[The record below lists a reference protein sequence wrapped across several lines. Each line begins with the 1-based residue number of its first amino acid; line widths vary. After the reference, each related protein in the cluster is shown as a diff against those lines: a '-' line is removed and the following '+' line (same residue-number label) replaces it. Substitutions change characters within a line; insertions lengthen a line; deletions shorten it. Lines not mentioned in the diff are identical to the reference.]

1 MENTVIR
8 INSFDELQPFFGRT
22 GMSMIH
28 CAVQRSFPF
37 NYKHHYIILAHTW
50 FEIFNICEIIHVS
63 PGGGNGSKGMVKKES
78 YSKEQLENDIRNG
91 LYVYHNS
98 NYPQNDDDYL
108 KAYGRFLKRQG
119 KTDYSVSLKNCE
131 HLVNYILTGRSVS
144 YQLRALACP
153 QRWLSMVID
162 LFTFYRE
169 ETLCLCL
176 LIGSSL
182 VGSFYVTELKTKET
196 IEKESK
202 RKISGGV
209 VSFFRFIRRIFKAS
223 DQLSRFEKS
232 LVESV
237 ESCFKSCCDFLKIN
251 PNLVLDSTVI
261 KTIRRKVK
269 SKMCRLSAII
279 TCVLVIIGKGFFAY
293 RTINLFRNEMDAG
306 IINQQDCELEINKV
320 VSSCISSVFGTF
332 VILDFFFRVVDH
344 TRQKVLLSL
353 IGGIIGYLSSESVGF
368 AFFRLYDMVV
378 RYLRQL

>member
-22 GMSMIH
+22 EVSIIH

-37 NYKHHYIILAHTW
+37 SYKHHYIMLAHTW
-50 FEIFNICEIIHVS
+50 FDIFIIHVS
-63 PGGGNGSKGMVKKES
+63 PGGSSGSKGMVKIES

-108 KAYGRFLKRQG
+108 KAYVRFHKRQG
-119 KTDYSVSLKNCE
+119 KTDYSISLKNCE

-144 YQLRALACP
+144 YQLRALTFP

-162 LFTFYRE
+162 LFTVYRK
-169 ETLCLCL
+169 ETLCLCF

-182 VGSFYVTELKTKET
+182 VGCFYVTEWKTRET

-223 DQLSRFEKS
+223 DQLSRFEKY

-251 PNLVLDSTVI
+251 PNMVLDSTVI
-261 KTIRRKVK
+261 KTIRRNVK
-269 SKMCRLSAII
+269 SEMCRLSAII
-279 TCVLVIIGKGFFAY
+279 TCVLVIIGKGLFAY
-293 RTINLFRNEMDAG
+293 RTINLLRNEMDAG

-332 VILDFFFRVVDH
+332 VIFDLFSRVVDH

-378 RYLRQL
+378 RYLRQR